1 MRKTIENN
9 IKVWRSESTDFLILV
24 RLILGLRFL
33 VWLQPNQILSQFKMS
48 FVFRSSFDFRLSSQF
63 RIFSLI
69 RQNLI

>member
-63 RIFSLI
+63 MIFSLI